1 MKARIEM
8 VLMKATRPRV
18 VQVLLFVLTLTLLLL
33 SQTQIAAACPLS
45 QDGGCSGG

>member
-8 VLMKATRPRV
+8 VLMKATQPRV

-33 SQTQIAAACPLS
+33 SQTEIVAAHPVS
-45 QDGGCSGG
+45 GGSGCSGG